1 VPDVESGPGRVV
13 ADVESGPGSVVAD
26 VESGPG
32 SVVTDIE
39 SETGRVTVVC
49 RQQNEKSYGGCR
61 NGRGRGRAMPDV
73 RRKSGRALLSG
84 SVQMQ

>member
-1 VPDVESGPGRVV
+1 MGG
-13 ADVESGPGSVVAD
+13 
-26 VESGPG
+26 
-32 SVVTDIE
+32 
-39 SETGRVTVVC
+39 C

-73 RRKSGRALLSG
+73 RRKSGRAVLSG